1 MSRATIPDRPT
12 AEPESE
18 HDSEYHSESDQPR
31 GAPSR
36 ERRTAST
43 RDRRNR
49 GGDREG
55 RRDRRPVPKDIKL
68 KAVPLQLQLT
78 DPITQYGRWFFNL
91 KGYLMTQDPNYKILF
106 KGQDEKMT
114 SITTSGHS
122 QDCSL
127 LWW

>member
-1 MSRATIPDRPT
+1 MSRAAIPDRPT

-49 GGDREG
+49 GDDREG
-55 RRDRRPVPKDIKL
+55 RKNMRPVPKDIKP
-68 KAVPLQLQLT
+68 KAVPSQLQLT
-78 DPITQYGRWFFNL
+78 DHIPKYGPWVLNP
-91 KGYLMTQDPNYKILF
+91 KGYLNT
-106 KGQDEKMT
+106 
-114 SITTSGHS
+114 
-122 QDCSL
+122 
-127 LWW
+127 